1 MRVLEKDTYT
11 KEVNAVF
18 LTTFVIGFPYMMF
31 LFKPSLP
38 EDLCISRDSLD
49 ILTCAGGGAFC
60 ILFFLHFVF
69 CCFVFSILHFAFWQK
84 RGGMCIFYTWHIVR
98 GQNFNFTQAGCS
110 LVRIL
115 FQLNS

>member
-1 MRVLEKDTYT
+1 MEKDTYT

-49 ILTCAGGGAFC
+49 ILTCAGGRS
-60 ILFFLHFVF
+60 ILPFDILYFVSFFLYFVNEDVHT
-69 CCFVFSILHFAFWQK
+69 FVGEGALCGYKILSSRKLGDADIW
-84 RGGMCIFYTWHIVR
+84 YPAIV
-98 GQNFNFTQAGCS
+98 
-110 LVRIL
+110 
-115 FQLNS
+115 QLKS

>member
-1 MRVLEKDTYT
+1 MEKDIYI

-49 ILTCAGGGAFC
+49 ILTCAGGRR
-60 ILFFLHFVF
+60 
-69 CCFVFSILHFAFWQK
+69 SILPFDILYFVS
-84 RGGMCIFYTWHIVR
+84 FYFVS
-98 GQNFNFTQAGCS
+98 FFVLC
-110 LVRIL
+110 
-115 FQLNS
+115 

>member
-60 ILFFLHFVF
+60 ILIFCNLVVFYLYFVSLYFVF
-69 CCFVFSILHFAFWQK
+69 W
-84 RGGMCIFYTWHIVR
+84 
-98 GQNFNFTQAGCS
+98 
-110 LVRIL
+110 
-115 FQLNS
+115 

>member
-60 ILFFLHFVF
+60 IFYTLYFVALYLVF
-69 CCFVFSILHFAFWQK
+69 CILHFGKKKGECAF
-84 RGGMCIFYTWHIVR
+84 F
-98 GQNFNFTQAGCS
+98 
-110 LVRIL
+110 IL
-115 FQLNS
+115 GTLCGDKISTSRKLGVV

>member
-1 MRVLEKDTYT
+1 MEKDTYT

-49 ILTCAGGGAFC
+49 ILTCAGGRSILPFDILYFVSFFLYFVNEDVHTFVEECAFC
-60 ILFFLHFVF
+60 TL
-69 CCFVFSILHFAFWQK
+69 
-84 RGGMCIFYTWHIVR
+84 GGLCGYKISSSRKLGDVDKLSPAIV
-98 GQNFNFTQAGCS
+98 
-110 LVRIL
+110 
-115 FQLNS
+115 QLKS

>member
-60 ILFFLHFVF
+60 IFYTLYFVALYLVF
-69 CCFVFSILHFAFWQK
+69 CILHFGKKKGNVHFLYLAH
-84 RGGMCIFYTWHIVR
+84 C
-98 GQNFNFTQAGCS
+98 AGTK
-110 LVRIL
+110 
-115 FQLNS
+115 FQLHASWV

>member
-1 MRVLEKDTYT
+1 MRVLEKDTDS

-18 LTTFVIGFPYMMF
+18 LTNFVIGFPYMMF

-60 ILFFLHFVF
+60 ILIFCILVIFDLYFVSLYFL
-69 CCFVFSILHFAFWQK
+69 FW
-84 RGGMCIFYTWHIVR
+84 
-98 GQNFNFTQAGCS
+98 
-110 LVRIL
+110 
-115 FQLNS
+115 

>member
-1 MRVLEKDTYT
+1 MEKDTYT

-60 ILFFLHFVF
+60 ILFCFL
-69 CCFVFSILHFAFWQK
+69 ILCILLLCISHFAF
-84 RGGMCIFYTWHIVR
+84 CILATKKGNVHFLTLGILY
-98 GQNFNFTQAGCS
+98 GD
-110 LVRIL
+110 RI
-115 FQLNS
+115 SW

>member
-49 ILTCAGGGAFC
+49 ILTCAGGGALCILIFC
-60 ILFFLHFVF
+60 ILVIFDLYFVSLYFL
-69 CCFVFSILHFAFWQK
+69 FW
-84 RGGMCIFYTWHIVR
+84 
-98 GQNFNFTQAGCS
+98 
-110 LVRIL
+110 
-115 FQLNS
+115 